1 MAQNHVLSNGSCC
14 VGQSENLNCS
24 SESPWNEDAKIGIG
38 LISSSNTSQEN
49 QQNDFLKQPWIHWC
63 VVNCSSLTALSM
75 IHFGWFYKVLQRL
88 EVLIFTN
95 Y

>member
-1 MAQNHVLSNGSCC
+1 MAQNHVLSNVSCC

-49 QQNDFLKQPWIHWC
+49 QQMLSLNNLGFIDVLSTVAILDNRRKTVPNQKKINAKKK
-63 VVNCSSLTALSM
+63 VN
-75 IHFGWFYKVLQRL
+75 Q
-88 EVLIFTN
+88 
-95 Y
+95 